1 MNGSSRSKLHGLKN
15 VTKIA
20 LMVSLLMPLALS
32 GHAYA
37 DELAT
42 SETSVQAETKDT
54 ADSAREAV
62 GNYSPE
68 EDLLD
73 EGIDTGDIDS
83 EEDDDEIPEE
93 KEVVQKT
100 SYDVAEFAKFHTN
113 DLPDGSYN
121 FISNKRSDGVF
132 DAKGGATSNGTV
144 VQLYASNSSDAQVW
158 RVTHDEDGLI
168 TIINA
173 KSGLALDCTGGS
185 SSSGTKLQ
193 LYKPNGSKAQ
203 KWIAV
208 LDGDSLMLI
217 SALSKTIEVD
227 DLGFVAQAKVI
238 DLSSGSTSNGTRLQ
252 LWTSNNTDAQRFTVQ
267 AALTI
272 RERLDELAAQY
283 SSEVADGTYAVVSAA
298 GSRSVLD
305 VSGGSRADGG
315 NAQAWRS
322 NASKAQRWAVSHD
335 DAGYLTLVNAGSGK
349 ALDVSGGRA
358 TSGANVQQWAPNGTR
373 AQKWVAVPSASGGY
387 ELVSALDP
395 SLALDLSGGSAAD
408 GTNAQLWSRN
418 GTRAQRWTLAPASA
432 EVAPCDRLESLEGGW
447 LELSPACAEGKA
459 LDVSAGSAADGANV
473 QVWSSNGSLAQAW
486 QLEWADG
493 WYRLYNAASGKCL
506 DVASGDCVPG
516 ANAQQWS
523 GGGSNPNQLFS
534 VTGNGDGTYS
544 LTSKATGLALDVS
557 GASSS
562 DGANVDLW
570 SPNGTSAQRWALA
583 AVSPAPSEG
592 AYAVS
597 TSLSSSVALDVSGA
611 SRSSGAN
618 VQSYASNG
626 TWAQRW
632 YLGSNGDGTW
642 FLECMGSAMRLAADA
657 SGNVCQRAADA
668 SDASQRWA
676 VSAARG
682 GWVLESAAWPG
693 RVLDLSGASTASG
706 ANVQVYA
713 ANGTAAQRWRLSSAS
728 DQPSGGTYY
737 VCAAAD
743 PSKVLDVSGGSSSD
757 GANVQLYAN
766 NGTGAQKWV
775 LSRQPDGTY
784 LVSNAQSGKALDVA
798 NGSASA
804 GANVR
809 QWSSNGTG
817 AQRWRVS
824 YRPGGL
830 RLESALGGSL
840 ALSAAGTSSG
850 SNVELGAAGGK
861 NQGFLLTAT
870 TYLPPAQQQMAWKA
884 QNYYSATSWLALVDT
899 TQNKVAIFSG
909 SRGNWTMQKY
919 WDCTS
924 GALNTPT
931 ITGEFTVGSR
941 GYSFGENHGYSCYY
955 WTQIHGAYL
964 FHSIKYY
971 ANTRNVMDGRLGV
984 NASAG
989 CVRLQIDNAEWI
1001 YRNIPYNTKVV
1012 IYR

>member
-1 MNGSSRSKLHGLKN
+1 MFAALH
-15 VTKIA
+15 A
-20 LMVSLLMPLALS
+20 SDLAEGNYTFAS
-32 GHAYA
+32 
-37 DELAT
+37 
-42 SETSVQAETKDT
+42 TKD
-54 ADSAREAV
+54 S
-62 GNYSPE
+62 
-68 EDLLD
+68 
-73 EGIDTGDIDS
+73 
-83 EEDDDEIPEE
+83 
-93 KEVVQKT
+93 
-100 SYDVAEFAKFHTN
+100 
-113 DLPDGSYN
+113 
-121 FISNKRSDGVF
+121 KRVF
-132 DAKGGATSNGTV
+132 DVSGGSTKTGAVAQIYSSNQT
-144 VQLYASNSSDAQVW
+144 DAQVW
-158 RVTHDEDGLI
+158 SVTYDEDGFA
-168 TIINA
+168 TIKSV
-173 KSGLALDCTGGS
+173 KSGKVLDCLYGS
-185 SSSGTKLQ
+185 SAIGTTLQ
-193 LYKPNGSKAQ
+193 LWDSNGTAAQ
-203 KWIAV
+203 KWVIAKVGDNYV
-208 LDGDSLMLI
+208 LV
-217 SALSKTIEVD
+217 SALSTKVTVAEDGSLSGCKVVD
-227 DLGFVAQAKVI
+227 LPG
-238 DLSSGSTSNGTRLQ
+238 GSTSNGTRLQ
-252 LWTSNNTDAQRFTVQ
+252 LYSSNNTSAQLWAP
-267 AALTI
+267 AAAKTS

-570 SPNGTSAQRWALA
+570 SPNGTSAQRWALS

-784 LVSNAQSGKALDVA
+784 LVSNAQSGKVLDVA

-840 ALSAAGTSSG
+840 ALSATGTSSG

-884 QNYYSATSWLALVDT
+884 QNYYSATSWLTLVDT